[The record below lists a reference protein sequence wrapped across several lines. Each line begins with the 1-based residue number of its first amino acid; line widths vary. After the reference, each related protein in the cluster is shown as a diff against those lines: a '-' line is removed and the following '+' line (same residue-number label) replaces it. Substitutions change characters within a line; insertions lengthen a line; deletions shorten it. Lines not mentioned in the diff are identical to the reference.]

1 MRDGEFTAR
10 IGTIALP
17 CMLRLFYSGI
27 TSLWGGLSASILRQ
41 STYSTARFGLYNIV
55 AERAKQWSGQDKLSM
70 PWTIACAGL
79 AGGMAG
85 MIGNPAE
92 VRPVSDMVIP

>member
-1 MRDGEFTAR
+1 MHAK
-10 IGTIALP
+10 P
-17 CMLRLFYSGI
+17 KSSGV

-92 VRPVSDMVIP
+92 VRPISDIVIP